1 MEARIEA
8 KVADLDLK
16 TGDGGRAVYWRDV
29 ERRLRKG
36 GWYGNINKGGR
47 RNCRTGEGKP

>member
-1 MEARIEA
+1 MEARIEC
-8 KVADLDLK
+8 KVGDLDLK

-36 GWYGNINKGGR
+36 GWYVKKDVG
-47 RNCRTGEGKP
+47 RNCRTGQGMA